1 MSVIKSSEHKIETL
15 TSKKEELNK
24 KLSSFIKNNDKVLIK
39 LEKELK
45 NKESQILEL

>member
-1 MSVIKSSEHKIETL
+1 MTL
-15 TSKKEELNK
+15 FLIPTM
-24 KLSSFIKNNDKVLIK
+24 FILPPQFSLIQFGNNDKVLIK